1 MAKQELDQELVE
13 GLKAAKSK
21 RCYFALVVKGGA
33 DGALVVSKTKIPPA
47 AIAAAKKKS
56 GGSAVGQGMVRYEDG
71 IYVFE
76 TAKDPP
82 ATMDRLVKTIAK
94 RDAGMTINVNCR
106 KGSDPELLA
115 IDGEGNGQATTT
127 EPQKT
132 GVKTGFSAAE
142 FNKARASWTAA
153 KQKVHSDMEHLS
165 AAIRDEVP
173 DE

>member
-56 GGSAVGQGMVRYEDG
+56 GGSAVVQGMVRYEDG

-115 IDGEGNGQATTT
+115 IDGEGNA
-127 EPQKT
+127 
-132 GVKTGFSAAE
+132 TGFLGS
-142 FNKARASWTAA
+142 
-153 KQKVHSDMEHLS
+153 
-165 AAIRDEVP
+165 
-173 DE
+173 